1 MDHARSPARSTRAM
15 GNAAPSNYRASG
27 ERVMR
32 ILVVE
37 DNRTL
42 ADGLA
47 AVLRVAGYA
56 VDVVHDGVSADA
68 VLTTETFDLVV
79 LDLSLP
85 EMDGLDVLRRMRARR
100 NASSVLVLTARGAL
114 DERVRGLDLG
124 ADDYMTKPFEVSELE
139 ARIRVLLR
147 RQAGLHNSSI
157 AFGSIELDTVS
168 RTLSAFGQTLDIPA
182 RELSVLETLMRKA
195 GKVVAKQS
203 IIESL
208 AAFDD
213 DLSENAVEQ
222 YISRLRRRLAPYAL
236 TVRVARGLG
245 YYLDRIAD

>member
-1 MDHARSPARSTRAM
+1 M
-15 GNAAPSNYRASG
+15 GKALSSNYLGRRG
-27 ERVMR
+27 GVMR

-56 VDVVHDGVSADA
+56 VDVVRDGISADA

-85 EMDGLDVLRRMRARR
+85 EMDGLDVLRRMRGRR
-100 NASSVLVLTARGAL
+100 NPSSVLILTARGAL

-182 RELSVLETLMRKA
+182 RELSVLETLLRKA

>member
-1 MDHARSPARSTRAM
+1 
-15 GNAAPSNYRASG
+15 
-27 ERVMR
+27 MR

-85 EMDGLDVLRRMRARR
+85 EMDGLDVLRRMRGRR
-100 NASSVLVLTARGAL
+100 NTSSVLVLTARGAL

-182 RELSVLETLMRKA
+182 RELSVLETLLRKA

>member
-1 MDHARSPARSTRAM
+1 
-15 GNAAPSNYRASG
+15 
-27 ERVMR
+27 MR

-56 VDVVHDGVSADA
+56 VDVVRDGVSADA
-68 VLTTETFDLVV
+68 VLSTETFDLVV

-85 EMDGLDVLRRMRARR
+85 EMDGLDVLRRMRARK
-100 NASSVLVLTARGAL
+100 NVSSVLVLTARGAL

-157 AFGSIELDTVS
+157 AFGNIELDTVS
-168 RTLSAFGQTLDIPA
+168 RTLSAFGQTLEMPA
-182 RELSVLETLMRKA
+182 RELSVLETLLRKA

>member
-1 MDHARSPARSTRAM
+1 
-15 GNAAPSNYRASG
+15 
-27 ERVMR
+27 MR

-182 RELSVLETLMRKA
+182 RELSVLETLLRKA

>member
-1 MDHARSPARSTRAM
+1 M
-15 GNAAPSNYRASG
+15 
-27 ERVMR
+27 RV
-32 ILVVE
+32 LVVE

-47 AVLRVAGYA
+47 AVLRAASYA

-68 VLTTETFDLVV
+68 ALSTESFDLVV
-79 LDLSLP
+79 LDLTLP
-85 EMDGLDVLRRMRARR
+85 EMDGLDVLRRMRARK
-100 NASSVLVLTARGAL
+100 NPSSVLILTARGAL

-124 ADDYMTKPFEVSELE
+124 ADEYMTKPFEVSELE
-139 ARIRVLLR
+139 ARVRMLLR
-147 RQAGLHNSSI
+147 RQAGLHDASI
-157 AFGSIELDTVS
+157 SFGDIRLDTVS
-168 RTLSAFGQTLDIPA
+168 RTVLAGGHALDVPA
-182 RELSVLETLMRKA
+182 RELGVLEMLLLKG

-208 AAFDD
+208 AAFDE

-245 YYLDRIAD
+245 YYLDRVPD